1 MWWCRWGRPERRC
14 ASCFSRRVVV
24 RRLAAWTVL
33 TGTFVLLAVFAP
45 GVTAFAIGSPPGGF
59 VIPVGSTASFTNI
72 QFSACNSLS
81 WGYQLNGGSN
91 QVKAT
96 FPGRCGSGTAPH
108 VTNGPLPP
116 PITLRLF
123 LTHHHL
129 SGVHYPDRPTAPH

>member
-1 MWWCRWGRPERRC
+1 MRGGGGGGGQSAGGQVW
-14 ASCFSRRVVV
+14 FSRRVVV
-24 RRLAAWTVL
+24 RRLGAWAVL

-81 WGYQLNGGSN
+81 WGYQLNGGSH

-96 FPGRCGSGTAPH
+96 FSRAFGSHPAPAL
-108 VTNGPLPP
+108 TITPSPP
-116 PITLRLF
+116 PLTL
-123 LTHHHL
+123 
-129 SGVHYPDRPTAPH
+129 